1 MAETKTRVGELQA
14 QCKRAQSREAAARR
28 SGRTRV
34 RMVKAVAPEAKRV
47 RDHGREALTARQEVS
62 RDIKCVRVSIAAGGQ
77 DSDG

>member
-1 MAETKTRVGELQA
+1 MGRATRVL
-14 QCKRAQSREAAARR
+14 
-28 SGRTRV
+28 

-47 RDHGREALTARQEVS
+47 RDHGRGALTAMQEVS